1 MPVESAVEV
10 YRFTSHRSDDCYRY
24 VGSIDHDL
32 ARARARARARA
43 TSLLKDLEQILAEK
57 DFLTGAVNIAMP
69 KDRFQAAFKV
79 SS

>member
-32 ARARARARARA
+32 ARARARARA